1 MEVQKMRP
9 TAALAALMTLAAL
22 LTTPAYAQQTVE
34 KPVKTITGIVKHSA
48 IVASVNSETREI
60 ELIGAGMRQFSIT
73 AGPEVRNF
81 DQIKPRD
88 RLVVA
93 YTERLHIEVTPGGA
107 EAPEGAVA
115 MVGRAEEGERPAA
128 GMAEAV
134 QATFTVDSIDRENS
148 RATLIDSDGIPRT
161 IDVRDTEAL
170 KLVQVGDHVTTR
182 LTKAVSISIE
192 PPPPSP
198 PAIDPS

>member
-1 MEVQKMRP
+1 MRP
-9 TAALAALMTLAAL
+9 SAALTALMTLAAL
-22 LTTPAYAQQTVE
+22 LTTAAYAQQTVE
-34 KPVKTITGIVKHSA
+34 KPVKTITGVVKHSA
-48 IVASVNSETREI
+48 IVASVDQETREI
-60 ELIGAGMRQFSIT
+60 NLIGAGMRRFSIT

-93 YTERLHIEVTPGGA
+93 YTERLNIQVTPAG
-107 EAPEGAVA
+107 EARPEGAVA
-115 MVGRAEEGERPAA
+115 AVGRAEAGEKPGV

-170 KLVQVGDHVTTR
+170 KLVQVGDQVTTR

-192 PPPPSP
+192 PPSP
-198 PAIDPS
+198 PAIDES